1 MDEREREAEL
11 DSMAR
16 DAGELINAIRS
27 NRAYHQVAIRL
38 AAKSFYLGMLA
49 LPNYEIKT

>member
-11 DSMAR
+11 DFMAR
-16 DAGELINAIRS
+16 DAGELINASRS

-49 LPNYEIKT
+49 LPSYEVKI